1 MSATLHARPAS
12 AQTMF
17 NPKIQAVTGNRPA
30 DTATV
35 VQRTTYYRALIG
47 LALDACGPT
56 VVRTLQGF
64 T

>member
-1 MSATLHARPAS
+1 
-12 AQTMF
+12 MF